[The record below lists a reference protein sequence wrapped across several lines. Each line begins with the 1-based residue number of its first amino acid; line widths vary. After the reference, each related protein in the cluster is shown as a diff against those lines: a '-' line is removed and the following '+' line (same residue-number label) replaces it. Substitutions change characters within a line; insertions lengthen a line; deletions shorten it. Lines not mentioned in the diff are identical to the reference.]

1 MVLVVVRYREQR
13 VLRCVHHEKREAA
26 NMKKQNIRFS
36 VKSQLFLFLTLF
48 ILIILVSDV
57 FVFVSFG
64 RTLRETSV
72 EINSKTLEMIRSDA
86 EMQLE
91 NVEAL
96 ADSLRRESSIIAYVS
111 AVYSDLAP
119 EEQMII
125 RNEVTQKMFNS
136 VVLQETVVSNCCLI
150 QNEDDYIILN
160 RSHYGLINKDFIAA
174 ALEEV
179 GGRQTS
185 RIISIESGG
194 KHAYCYYFSVYPNRG
209 DGYGKLLF
217 VLNERMFGSIFN
229 KYRMSDV
236 EMFCTDMDGNIVF
249 QSTYYSPEINEEE
262 LEAFSPNSISVVDEK
277 EWLYM
282 GTQIVNSPLCLH
294 LRIPYN
300 IVMQN
305 MYKTMRLD
313 IIFVGVIVV
322 LLTVVCLF
330 FVQRLYRRINKLQ
343 DVMNHISNGELNYRY
358 TSRRSDE
365 ISDIGY
371 HINDMVSKINSLVIE
386 SAKKELAV
394 KKAQFRSV
402 QMQINP
408 HFLFNTLETIR
419 MMALYRNETHI
430 ARVVKDL
437 SDLFRY
443 TIVSSNPI
451 VSIDDE
457 LNQTLKYL
465 ELQKNR
471 AKNQFDVE
479 IDVDPIVLDYTLLR
493 LVLQPLVENALTHG
507 IEPKFQHGALKI
519 GIHLEEG
526 RVEIV
531 VEDTGAGMTPEKLDS
546 LRKMIRGEIAPP
558 KNDEHIG
565 LYNVYERL
573 TLFFGRQTQ
582 MEIESVAGQG
592 TKVTLQI
599 PAVRYSDKL
608 TADNLREIGAEITEE
623 T

>member
-1 MVLVVVRYREQR
+1 
-13 VLRCVHHEKREAA
+13 
-26 NMKKQNIRFS
+26 MKKQNIRFS

-96 ADSLRRESSIIAYVS
+96 ADSLRRESSIISYVS

>member
-1 MVLVVVRYREQR
+1 
-13 VLRCVHHEKREAA
+13 
-26 NMKKQNIRFS
+26 MKKQRKRFS
-36 VKSQLFLFLTLF
+36 VKSQMFLFLTLF

-57 FVFVSFG
+57 FVFASFS

-72 EINSKTLEMIRSDA
+72 EINSKTLEMIQSDA

-96 ADSLRRESSIIAYVS
+96 ADSLRRESSILSYVS
-111 AVYSDLAP
+111 AVYSDLTP
-119 EEQMII
+119 EEQTII
-125 RNEVTQKMFNS
+125 RSEVIQKMFNA
-136 VVLQETVVSNCCLI
+136 VVLQETAVSNCCLI
-150 QNEDDYIILN
+150 QNENEYIIQN
-160 RSHYGLINKDFIAA
+160 RSPYGLINESFIAA
-174 ALEEV
+174 ALEEI
-179 GGRQTS
+179 GGRQSS
-185 RIISIESGG
+185 RIISVEVGEER
-194 KHAYCYYFSVYPNRG
+194 AYCYYFSVYPNRG
-209 DGYGKLLF
+209 DEYGKLLF

-229 KYRMSDV
+229 KYNLSDA
-236 EMFCTDMDGNIVF
+236 EMFCSDLQGNIVYH
-249 QSTYYSPEINEEE
+249 STYYTPEINEEN
-262 LEAFSPNSISVVDEK
+262 LDNISANSISIMDEK
-277 EWLYM
+277 EWLHM
-282 GTQIVNSPLCLH
+282 GTQISNSPFCVH
-294 LRIPYN
+294 LRIPYS
-300 IVMQN
+300 IILQT
-305 MYKTMRLD
+305 MYKTLRLD
-313 IIFVGVIVV
+313 MIFVGVIVI
-322 LLTVVCLF
+322 LLTVACML

-343 DVMNHISNGELNYRY
+343 DVMNHVSNGELNYRY
-358 TSRRSDE
+358 TSSRSDE

-371 HINDMVSKINSLVIE
+371 HINDMVGKINSLVVE
-386 SAKKELAV
+386 SSKKELAV

-419 MMALYRNETHI
+419 MMALYRNESHI

-451 VSIDDE
+451 VSINDE

-471 AKNQFDVE
+471 AKNQFEVE
-479 IDVDPIVLDYTLLR
+479 INVDPIVLDYTLLR

-507 IEPKFQHGALKI
+507 IEPKYQHGSLKI

-546 LRKMIRGEIAPP
+546 LRKMIRGDIAPP

-573 TLFFGRQTQ
+573 TLFFGHQTH
-582 MEIESVAGQG
+582 MEIESVAGEG
-592 TKVTLQI
+592 TKVMLQI
-599 PAVRYSDKL
+599 PAVRYSENL
-608 TADNLREIGAEITEE
+608 TADNLRENGDGIAEEK
-623 T
+623 